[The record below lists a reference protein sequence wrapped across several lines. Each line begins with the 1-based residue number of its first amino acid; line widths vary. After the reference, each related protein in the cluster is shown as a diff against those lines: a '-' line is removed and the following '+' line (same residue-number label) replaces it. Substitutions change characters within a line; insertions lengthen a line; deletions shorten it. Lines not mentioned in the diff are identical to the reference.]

1 MSATPLACVPAE
13 CRLMTAHPALLHRMA
28 LCRELG
34 YEQFITMGHSIG
46 GFWCQQ
52 IAAGL
57 PDNCR
62 GAIMFSVRTGF
73 IALQH
78 SQARGPKT
86 YTQPPYRTLYT
97 RSP

>member
-1 MSATPLACVPAE
+1 MCEYLDDIHAIQLKTQ
-13 CRLMTAHPALLHRMA
+13 RGTRLLHRMA

-62 GAIMFSVRTGF
+62 GAIMFSVRSCSA
-73 IALQH
+73 AL
-78 SQARGPKT
+78 
-86 YTQPPYRTLYT
+86 L
-97 RSP
+97 SPDVQY

>member
-1 MSATPLACVPAE
+1 MNARV
-13 CRLMTAHPALLHRMA
+13 RALLHRLA

-62 GAIMFSVRTGF
+62 GAIMFSVRMKF
-73 IALQH
+73 IAVQH
-78 SQARGPKT
+78 SQARASKAL
-86 YTQPPYRTLYT
+86 TQSHSYAEC
-97 RSP
+97 S